1 MDDERSIIEGIEQG
15 LADVRAGRVISH
27 ESVVRE
33 SEAMIHALRNAL
45 IEGER
50 SGEPRGLD
58 FDALKTRKRV
68 QRTRRRAFAG
78 PSESN

>member
-1 MDDERSIIEGIEQG
+1 MDDEQSIIEGIEQG

-27 ESVVRE
+27 EDVVRE
-33 SEAMIHALRNAL
+33 AEAMIQALRNAL

-58 FDALKTRKRV
+58 FDAFKARKRI
-68 QRTRRRAFAG
+68 QRTRAG
-78 PSESN
+78 GSAAQPGSN